1 LDKQEHKPDNREYT
15 IKIIPHQGET
25 VHSIRLP
32 IRLVKYGIVSLAVG
46 LLLFVGAASF
56 AVYSVFTTRNDAT
69 EIGDLRQV
77 NGIQQEQML
86 QLSKKANALQDQMDQ
101 LGQTEDEIRRMTG
114 VSADDNSSDEAH
126 DGQGG
131 PYPYVEAD
139 AANVK
144 KALDRMENDL
154 AIRKDSVEQLGQKVK
169 EQQDQAVALGGTA
182 AADGGIVLGGAGAN
196 MPSIWP
202 ASGVVSSPFGMRWGG
217 SDFHPGIDIA
227 NDSGT
232 PIRATADGTVVT
244 AGWNS
249 GGYGNM
255 VDIDHGNGIMTR
267 YGHAEQVI
275 VTAGQFVRKGQVIAY
290 MGSTGF
296 STGPHVHY
304 EVHVNGQV
312 VNPVNYL

>member
-32 IRLVKYGIVSLAVG
+32 IRLVKYGAASLAIG

-77 NGIQQEQML
+77 NGIQQEQLL

-114 VSADDNSSDEAH
+114 VSADDNSSGEAH

-139 AANVK
+139 ASNVK
-144 KALDRMENDL
+144 KSLDRMEKDL
-154 AIRKDSVEQLGQKVK
+154 ATRKDSLEQLSKQIK
-169 EQQDQAVALGGTA
+169 EQQEQVAALGGVP
-182 AADGGIVLGGAGAN
+182 DGGIVGGAGAN
-196 MPSIWP
+196 VPSIWP
-202 ASGVVSSPFGMRWGG
+202 AAGTVSSPFGMRWGG

-255 VDIDHGNGIMTR
+255 VDIDHGNGITTR

-304 EVHVNGQV
+304 EIHVNGQL
-312 VNPVNYL
+312 VNPASYL